1 MNFTTNGLPLAPFY
15 VADTNAYHVY
25 FNRANRTPAVVAG
38 DRSVDQGKALDFVV
52 EAADPDG
59 DTVAVDVGALPV
71 GATFDPASRRFR
83 WTPGYDQA
91 GPYAI
96 HFTATDGSQATGR
109 DITITVNAVRVLG
122 QLDSLTTEV
131 ASLPI
136 LAGLRNTLTVPLT
149 QARVAVRSDRKSSD
163 RKSTAVDAVNAFA
176 GQVADLADRGVLA
189 ADRAAGLVASAR
201 AVNAHIV
208 F

>member
-59 DTVAVDVGALPV
+59 DTVTVGVGALPV

-96 HFTATDGSQATGR
+96 HFTATDGLQATGR
-109 DITITVNAVRVLG
+109 DITITVNAVTVLG

-149 QARVAVRSDRKSSD
+149 QARVAVRSDRKS
-163 RKSTAVDAVNAFA
+163 TAVDAVNAFA

-189 ADRAAGLVASAR
+189 VDRAAGLVASAR